1 MAVFKCKMCGGNLIP
16 SEDGYGVC
24 DSCGLSQTLTDQ
36 NGFFEGF
43 DKYLSFGNESEKKTD
58 GRIETLVKR
67 AFLFL
72 EDGKWKDA
80 DEYFEKILDID
91 PEYAPVYLGKL
102 MIEYRVTKPEYLS
115 GVSYD
120 FGLSTNYHKAVRYGD
135 GRLKKD
141 LADMRNQAKANS
153 EEVRYEAVY
162 NNALNYESKGDE
174 KSLESAIELFKSI
187 YSYRDSS
194 EHIAKC
200 EEKLQKNK
208 KAAIAKSTG
217 VYIATG
223 VFIIIK
229 LICSCIWASKL
240 NPLVAAENMTIAQW
254 IGELLHVIGLMA
266 LEVILT
272 ATVCAFASKC
282 KVKDFRMGGIIMLVL
297 TFIESFLMSVI
308 DNPQV
313 FSDIHRK
320 VFVIY
325 LIFSLVCNFSLYI
338 LMLIFSKIKKA
349 ITK

>member
-1 MAVFKCKMCGGNLIP
+1 MVVFKCKMCGGNLIP
-16 SEDGYGVC
+16 SENGYGVC
-24 DSCGLSQTLTDQ
+24 DSCGLSQTLSDQ
-36 NGFFEGF
+36 NGFSEGF

-58 GRIETLVKR
+58 GRIETLIKR

-72 EDGKWKDA
+72 EDGNWIEA
-80 DEYFEKILDID
+80 DEYFERILDID

-102 MIEYRVTKPEYLS
+102 MIEYGVTKPEYLS
-115 GVSYD
+115 CVSYD

-141 LADMRNQAKANS
+141 LTDMRNQANANS
-153 EEVRYEAVY
+153 EEFRCESIY
-162 NNALNYESKGDE
+162 NNALFYESNGDNG
-174 KSLESAIELFKSI
+174 SLESAIELFKSI

-194 EHIAKC
+194 EQIAKC
-200 EEKLQKNK
+200 EEKIQKNK
-208 KAAIAKSTG
+208 KAAAAKSMG

-229 LICSCIWASKL
+229 LICSGIWASKL

-254 IGELLHVIGLMA
+254 IGELLHVIGLMV
-266 LEVILT
+266 LEVVLT
-272 ATVCAFASKC
+272 TTVAVFASKC
-282 KVKDFRMGGIIMLVL
+282 KVKDFGLGGIIMLVL

-320 VFVIY
+320 VFFIY
-325 LIFSLVCNFSLYI
+325 LIFSLICNFFIY
-338 LMLIFSKIKKA
+338 LIVFICSKIKKA
-349 ITK
+349 VTK